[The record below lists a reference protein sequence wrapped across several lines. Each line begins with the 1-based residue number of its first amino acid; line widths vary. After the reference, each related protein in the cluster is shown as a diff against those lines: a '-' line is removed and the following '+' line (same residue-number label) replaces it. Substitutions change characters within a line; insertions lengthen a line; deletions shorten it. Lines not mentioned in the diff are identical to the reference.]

1 MFVYRDSLKCTVAD
15 YEDALAIFLDAAAAM
30 PTLYIG
36 DFNWVTRQ
44 PAAGMPLLVALSQ
57 CSSAPALTSLF
68 SR

>member
-1 MFVYRDSLKCTVAD
+1 MFVYRDNLKCTVAD

-30 PTLYIG
+30 PTLYVG

-44 PAAGMPLLVALSQ
+44 PAAGMPLPVTLSR
-57 CSSAPALTSLF
+57 CLSAPVLTSLF

>member
-1 MFVYRDSLKCTVAD
+1 MFVYHDSLKCTVAD

-44 PAAGMPLLVALSQ
+44 PAAGMPLLVALS
-57 CSSAPALTSLF
+57 
-68 SR
+68 

>member
-1 MFVYRDSLKCTVAD
+1 MFVYSDSLKCMVAD

-30 PTLYIG
+30 PTLYVG

-44 PAAGMPLLVALSQ
+44 PPAGVPLLVALSH
-57 CSSAPALTSLF
+57 CSSAPALTSEF